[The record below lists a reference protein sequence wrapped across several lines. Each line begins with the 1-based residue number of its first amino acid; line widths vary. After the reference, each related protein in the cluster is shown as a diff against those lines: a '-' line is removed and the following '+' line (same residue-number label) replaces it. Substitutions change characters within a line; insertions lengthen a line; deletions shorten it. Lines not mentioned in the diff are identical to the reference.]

1 MKLNPQ
7 DNAGIRRYASSVIRK
22 NRPQVMLAALIVI
35 GVNLLLQ
42 LCLTLIGVTGT
53 PGEPPAVT
61 LLSNVVTLLVSAPLQ
76 YGMYE
81 LFIRLVRGEGG
92 SAGDIFL
99 WFSEGRRLKASLLG
113 SLWFTLLAFCW
124 LMLCMLPALIVLTLL
139 PSGTTLMTY
148 YGGLLLIYLVV
159 LAAALVGL
167 AQILPYMPGAFILA
181 EDPSLPVVQSFSS
194 ACQNMKPF
202 KRPFFRFYMVYVLQL
217 VAVLVAITLFLAYA
231 PLDAGLLSLLSLF
244 LTSLASLWILPRMYM
259 GGVCYYHA
267 VFGLEVAAEDD
278 SFTM

>member
-7 DNAGIRRYASSVIRK
+7 DNAGIRRFASSVIRQ
-22 NRPQVMLAALIVI
+22 NRAQVMLAALLVI

-42 LCLTLIGVTGT
+42 VCLTLIGVTGT

-92 SAGDIFL
+92 SVGDIFP

-113 SLWFTLLAFCW
+113 SLWFTVLAFCW
-124 LMLCMLPALIVLTLL
+124 LMLCMLPAFVLLVLL
-139 PSGTTLMTY
+139 LGSSPLTY
-148 YGGLLLIYLVV
+148 SSLLLIYLVV
-159 LAAALVGL
+159 LATLLVGL
-167 AQILPYMPGAFILA
+167 AQILPYMPGAFMLA
-181 EDPSLPVVQSFSS
+181 EDPSLPIVQSFSS

-202 KRPFFRFYMVYVLQL
+202 KRQFFRFYIVYVLQL
-217 VAVLVAITLFLAYA
+217 IAIVIPIVLLLSYA
-231 PLDAGLLSLLSLF
+231 PLDAGALALLELL

-259 GGVCYYHA
+259 GSICYYHA
-267 VFGLEVAAEDD
+267 VFGLEVAGADD
-278 SFTM
+278 SFTI